1 VVEVVVGEIGVGAG
15 VVLRM
20 LRADDAGRLA
30 DAYRRNRDH
39 LAHWDPVRAEA
50 FFTEPGQAAEID
62 RALQACLA
70 GMMLP
75 LVLESDGEIVGR
87 ANLTGIVRGALQ
99 GASLGYWIDAR
110 FAGRGVMSATVA
122 EALRLARDELRL
134 HRVEASTL
142 PENVASQAVLLRNG
156 FEKIGE
162 APSYL
167 KIAGRWQDH
176 LLFQRI
182 LHD

>member
-1 VVEVVVGEIGVGAG
+1 MLEVAVVEVEVADG

-20 LRADDAGRLA
+20 LRADDAGLLA
-30 DAYRRNRDH
+30 EAYRRNREH
-39 LAHWDPVRAEA
+39 LAHWDPVRPAE
-50 FFTEPGQAAEID
+50 FFTEPGQAAEVD
-62 RALQACLA
+62 GALQACLA
-70 GMMLP
+70 GLMLP
-75 LVLESDGEIVGR
+75 LVLESDGRIVGR
-87 ANLTGIVRGALQ
+87 ANLTGVVRGALQ

-110 FAGRGVMSATVA
+110 LQGRGAMSATVA
-122 EALRLARDELRL
+122 EALRLARDELAL

-142 PENVASQAVLLRNG
+142 PENLASQAVLRRNG

-162 APSYL
+162 APRYL

-176 LLFQRI
+176 YLFQRI

>member
-1 VVEVVVGEIGVGAG
+1 MVEVVVPPLRVGAG

-30 DAYRRNRDH
+30 DAYLHNREH
-39 LAHWDPVRAEA
+39 LAHWDPVRPAS
-50 FFTEPGQAAEID
+50 FFTEPGQATEID
-62 RALQACLA
+62 GALQACLA
-70 GMMLP
+70 GLMLP

-87 ANLTGIVRGALQ
+87 VTLTGIVRGALQ

-110 FAGRGVMSATVA
+110 FVGRGVMSAAVA
-122 EALRLARDELRL
+122 EAIRLAREELAL

-142 PENVASQAVLLRNG
+142 PENAASQAVLLRNG
-156 FEKIGE
+156 FERIGY
-162 APSYL
+162 APHYL

-176 LLFQRI
+176 VLYQRI

>member
-1 VVEVVVGEIGVGAG
+1 MQVAVGEVVVADG

-20 LRADDAGRLA
+20 LRPDDAAPLA
-30 DAYRRNRDH
+30 DAFVRNREH
-39 LAHWDPVRAEA
+39 LAHWDPVRPEE
-50 FFTEPGQAAEID
+50 FFTEAGQAAEID
-62 RALQACLA
+62 GALQACLA
-70 GMMLP
+70 GLMLP
-75 LVLESDGEIVGR
+75 LILESDGDVVGR
-87 ANLTGIVRGALQ
+87 VNLTGIVRGAMQ

-110 FAGRGVMSATVA
+110 FAGRGVMSAAVA

-142 PENVASQAVLLRNG
+142 PENVASQAVLRRNG

-162 APSYL
+162 APQYL

-176 LLFQRI
+176 YLFQRI
-182 LHD
+182 LHE

>member
-1 VVEVVVGEIGVGAG
+1 MVEVIVGEVGIADG
-15 VVLRM
+15 VVLRL

-30 DAYRRNRDH
+30 DSFERNRDH
-39 LAHWDPVRAEA
+39 LAHWDPVRPEA
-50 FFTEPGQAAEID
+50 FFTELGQAAEID

-70 GMMLP
+70 GVMMP
-75 LVLESDGEIVGR
+75 LVLVSGGEIVGR
-87 ANLTGIVRGALQ
+87 ANLTGITRGAFQ
-99 GASLGYWIDAR
+99 NAILGYWIDAR
-110 FAGRGVMSATVA
+110 LAGRGVMTATVA
-122 EALRLARDELRL
+122 EVLRLAREELAL

-142 PENVASQAVLLRNG
+142 LENAASQAVLRRNG

-162 APSYL
+162 APRYL